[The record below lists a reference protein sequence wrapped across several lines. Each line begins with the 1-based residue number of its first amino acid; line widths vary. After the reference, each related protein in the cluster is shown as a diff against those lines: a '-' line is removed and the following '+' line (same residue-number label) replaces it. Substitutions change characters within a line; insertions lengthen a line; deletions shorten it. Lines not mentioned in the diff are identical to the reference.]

1 MELDT
6 MQVNNLLCEPTK
18 TGLLIS
24 DLITEDYIVIEKNEW
39 EELKAAIERALIYYD

>member
-24 DLITEDYIVIEKNEW
+24 DLITEDYIVIEK
-39 EELKAAIERALIYYD
+39 KRMGRIKSSY